1 MPHCVPGADQES
13 ELLARIED
21 ESDREQG
28 DLDVDELAGLQLVN
42 PVEGV
47 LGHCVGGSGLV
58 QVPHG
63 NAQATR

>member
-47 LGHCVGGSGLV
+47 LGHCVGGQRFV
-58 QVPHG
+58 QVSHG
-63 NAQATR
+63 HPQPAR